1 MKFRIIILIIFATW
15 FALLNAEPIQ
25 LKPIELCEK
34 VGGSEN
40 GLVWKS
46 DSLLGTINVI
56 IYVDPDKITDIKQ
69 CVSILEEENSKHI
82 DFGITYIVNT
92 KATLIPTFLI
102 KSKIRKKAKQ
112 TQNISYV
119 LDKNK
124 VLLDTWGLQDNSANI
139 LILDSS
145 NRILYQYAGKVG
157 STQIAKILEE
167 IEVSINKN

>member
-1 MKFRIIILIIFATW
+1 MRRIIVLLILAIW
-15 FALLNAEPIQ
+15 FVTLKADPTQ

-34 VGGSEN
+34 VGGSES

-46 DSLLGTINVI
+46 DSLLGNTNVL

-69 CVSILEEENSKHI
+69 CVSILEKENSKHNE
-82 DFGITYIVNT
+82 FGITYIVNT

-102 KSKIRKKAKQ
+102 KSKIRKKAKN
-112 TQNISYV
+112 TENISYI

-124 VLLDTWGLQDNSANI
+124 VLIDNWKLQDNSANI
-139 LILDSS
+139 LVLDSS
-145 NRILYQYAGKVG
+145 NKILFQYAGNVE

-167 IEVSINKN
+167 IKISINQN

>member
-1 MKFRIIILIIFATW
+1 MRRIIVLVTIAIW
-15 FALLNAEPIQ
+15 FAILNAELTQ
-25 LKPIELCEK
+25 LKSIELNEQ

-40 GLVWKS
+40 GLVWES
-46 DSLLGTINVI
+46 DSLLGNTNVL
-56 IYVDPDKITDIKQ
+56 IYVDPDKISDIKQ
-69 CVSILEEENSKHI
+69 CVSILEEENSKHN

-102 KSKIRKKAKQ
+102 KSKIRKKAEQ

-124 VLLDTWGLQDNSANI
+124 ILLDTWGLQDNSANI

-145 NRILYQYAGKVG
+145 NRILYKYAGKVG
-157 STQIAKILEE
+157 STQIAKILVKIE
-167 IEVSINKN
+167 ISINQN

>member
-1 MKFRIIILIIFATW
+1 MKFRIIILIILATW
-15 FALLNAEPIQ
+15 FALSNAERTQ

-46 DSLLGTINVI
+46 DSLLGNTNVL
-56 IYVDPDKITDIKQ
+56 IYVDPDKISDIKQ
-69 CVSILEEENSKHI
+69 CVSILEEENSKHN

-112 TQNISYV
+112 TQNVSYV

-124 VLLDTWGLQDNSANI
+124 VLIDNWQLQDNSANI
-139 LILDSS
+139 LVLDSS
-145 NRILYQYAGKVG
+145 NRVLYQYAGKVE
-157 STQIAKILEE
+157 STQIAKIIEE
-167 IEVSINKN
+167 IEISINQN